1 MMRRRRP
8 LARAAMIGG
17 AGYMAGKSRANA
29 QGREEDQEARLEQ
42 LEQQQAMSQAPP
54 PPPPP
59 AAAPPP
65 PPAAAAAGGDDLVAK
80 ISQLQQLHEQGVLD
94 DAQFEAAK
102 QKLLS

>member
-17 AGYMAGKSRANA
+17 AGYMAGKSRANSQA
-29 QGREEDQEARLEQ
+29 NEADQEARIQQ
-42 LEQQQAMSQAPP
+42 LEQQQSMAQAPP

-59 AAAPPP
+59 AAPPP
-65 PPAAAAAGGDDLVAK
+65 PPAAPAAAGGDDLVSK
-80 ISQLQQLHEQGVLD
+80 INQLKQLHDQGVLD
-94 DAQFEAAK
+94 DAEFEQAK